1 MNVVN
6 NYPECWK
13 SLLVS
18 LSQDEML
25 NFNNNIL
32 NNCKFY
38 PERKD
43 IFKVF
48 ETDLKDIKV
57 IIIGQDPHHFPNGA
71 NGRAFA
77 VNPDVKMTSTL
88 SIMRKTISK
97 EFGTKL
103 FNRDWKT
110 LQHWQ
115 EQGVFLLNSALTVEA
130 GSPGSHLPYW
140 EKFIIDTIKYIS
152 SKHPCIWLIWGKPV
166 QKFGQYIANKEYLTK
181 YDLESIKSFPVVTY
195 KNYVIETSHPMIER
209 YRPSTSTFS
218 SSKQFKMTN
227 EILKKQRK
235 ERIVWESTEK

>member
-57 IIIGQDPHHFPNGA
+57 VIIGQDPHHFPNGA

-97 EFGTKL
+97 EFETKI
-103 FNRDWKT
+103 FNRNWKT

-115 EQGVFLLNSALTVEA
+115 EQGVFLLNSAL
-130 GSPGSHLPYW
+130 
-140 EKFIIDTIKYIS
+140 IS
-152 SKHPCIWLIWGKPV
+152 SKHPCIWLLWGKPA

-235 ERIVWESTEK
+235 ERIVWESTER